1 MSLSKDL
8 LGLFKIA
15 PSEKNSYF
23 ITFEGIE
30 GAGKSTQIKLFK
42 SWLEESKYKV
52 FSHREP
58 GGTPFGEKLRE
69 AILKSDTPLDP
80 LAEVCLFAS
89 GRAQLLKEKIL
100 PELSKP
106 DTIVLDDRYM
116 DSSLAYQGCARK
128 LGTET
133 ILQIHKFAPLNLL
146 PHLTF
151 YIRIDLEVS
160 LQRQLKRGEDRD
172 YFEKEKEVFYRALI
186 EGYDQAALIFPERF
200 VIIDGSGNEHEI
212 QNSIRNAFEKMIKK
226 NRT

>member
-8 LGLFKIA
+8 LGQFETA
-15 PSEKNSYF
+15 PSQRNSFF

-42 SWLEESKYKV
+42 TWLEEKKYTV
-52 FSHREP
+52 HSHREP
-58 GGTPFGEKLRE
+58 GGTLFGEKLRE
-69 AILKSDTPLDP
+69 AILKSDVPLDP

-89 GRAQLLKEKIL
+89 GRAQLLREKIL
-100 PELSKP
+100 PELSNP

-128 LGTET
+128 LGTDT
-133 ILQIHKFAPLNLL
+133 ILKIHQFAPLNLL

-151 YIRIDLEVS
+151 YIRIDIEVS
-160 LQRQLKRGEDRD
+160 HQRQSKRGGDKD

-186 EGYDQAALIFPERF
+186 EGYDQAAHLFPERF
-200 VIIDGSGNEHEI
+200 VTIDGSQGEQEI
-212 QNSIRNAFEKMIKK
+212 QNSIRTAFEQMLQKK
-226 NRT
+226 K